1 MEFTDA
7 GGYPRREV
15 AIDQC
20 RRRRILSRCI
30 HMKRLIIAVL
40 LATAVTLLQ
49 GRKCGQKQ
57 GDAAPEFAAQASL
70 AGKTFAFSLADAR
83 PHGPVVVYFYPA
95 AFTEGCN
102 AQAHEFAVKM
112 EKFQA
117 AGATVIGVSLDNINH
132 LNAFSADP
140 LYCAGKV
147 PVASDADGKIAD
159 SYHLKIDPEEHGFKD
174 TRGVEV
180 GHGFAER
187 TTFVVSSDGIIAATI
202 GGLAP
207 ATNVDRALAAVQRL
221 AGAGQPAKK

>member
-1 MEFTDA
+1 
-7 GGYPRREV
+7 
-15 AIDQC
+15 
-20 RRRRILSRCI
+20 
-30 HMKRLIIAVL
+30 MKRPIIAVL
-40 LATAVTLLQ
+40 LATAVTLPAFAAL
-49 GRKCGQKQ
+49 KQ

-83 PHGPVVVYFYPA
+83 RHGPVVVYFYPA

-102 AQAHEFAVKM
+102 VQAHEFAVKM

-117 AGATVIGVSLDNINH
+117 AGATVIGVSLDNINR

-221 AGAGQPAKK
+221 AGAGHPAKK

>member
-1 MEFTDA
+1 MGCLALAEPLVSVA
-7 GGYPRREV
+7 PHASVGPARPARR
-15 AIDQC
+15 
-20 RRRRILSRCI
+20 
-30 HMKRLIIAVL
+30 
-40 LATAVTLLQ
+40 LAS
-49 GRKCGQKQ
+49 
-57 GDAAPEFAAQASL
+57 AAPDVEALPDTGDVPAIVLSGMQPST
-70 AGKTFAFSLADAR
+70 GETHAFR
-83 PHGPVVVYFYPA
+83 
-95 AFTEGCN
+95 T
-102 AQAHEFAVKM
+102 
-112 EKFQA
+112 
-117 AGATVIGVSLDNINH
+117 GATVIGVSLDNINR

-147 PVASDADGKIAD
+147 PVASDADGKLAD

>member
-1 MEFTDA
+1 
-7 GGYPRREV
+7 
-15 AIDQC
+15 
-20 RRRRILSRCI
+20 
-30 HMKRLIIAVL
+30 MKRPIIAVL
-40 LATAVTLLQ
+40 LATAVTLPAFAAL
-49 GRKCGQKQ
+49 KQ
-57 GDAAPEFAAQASL
+57 GDAAPEFSAQASL

-83 PHGPVVVYFYPA
+83 RHGPVVVYFYPA

-102 AQAHEFAVKM
+102 VQAHEFAVKM

-117 AGATVIGVSLDNINH
+117 AGATVIGVSLDNINR

-140 LYCAGKV
+140 QYCAGKV

-187 TTFVVSSDGIIAATI
+187 TTFVVSSDGVIAATI

-207 ATNVDRALAAVQRL
+207 AANVDRALAAVQRL
-221 AGAGQPAKK
+221 TGAGQPAKK